1 MANPVDFTFCPC
13 QVRDTEP
20 LNLAHVG
27 ELQEHAGVYL
37 SKRGYDRRRDRTVP
51 RLVGLVP
58 GLEQAKR
65 CSVDSARGS
74 LALYDCF
81 V

>member
-1 MANPVDFTFCPC
+1 VDFAFCPC

-27 ELQEHAGVYL
+27 ELEHAGVYL

-58 GLEQAKR
+58 GLEQVKQR
-65 CSVDSARGS
+65 SEDSAR
-74 LALYDCF
+74 
-81 V
+81 